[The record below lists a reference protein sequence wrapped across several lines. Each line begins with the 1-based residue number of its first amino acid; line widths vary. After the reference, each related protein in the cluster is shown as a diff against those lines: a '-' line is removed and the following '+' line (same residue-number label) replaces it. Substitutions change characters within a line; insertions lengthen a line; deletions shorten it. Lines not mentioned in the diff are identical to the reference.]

1 MNFIGLKNYTL
12 ILILALSLAC
22 VKKNDD
28 DSSQPGPI
36 PKDTACLLNNYVG
49 VKNGNIIVSEYK
61 YDQQKRISEE
71 VINISINDL
80 QYSRRLYSYDD
91 QGRRIKLT
99 TESYARDD
107 TKDPFKLIQTLY
119 RDYEYDTSGR
129 FIKATDSYGSKP
141 VLQAEYNDKGQL
153 FKITGNVEASNYLLL
168 TYDDHGD
175 VVKIERISQINPAIR
190 ITQAQFEYD
199 TSRPARILPEQLEVL
214 HGLDF
219 LVQKHL
225 CKRAY
230 YSIDTDGK
238 PLVQVDFK
246 IYKRTDIGKRE
257 WEWVD
262 VQWNTNLVRT
272 YSLAY
277 ECK

>member
-1 MNFIGLKNYTL
+1 MQLKNCTL
-12 ILILALSLAC
+12 ILILILFFSC
-22 VKKNDD
+22 TKKNDD
-28 DSSQPGPI
+28 NSSEPGPSSR
-36 PKDTACLLNNYVG
+36 DTTCLLNNYVG
-49 VKNGNIIVSEYK
+49 VKNGTILISEYK
-61 YDQQKRISEE
+61 YDEKKRIREE

-80 QYSRRLYSYDD
+80 QYNRRLYSYDD

-107 TKDPFKLIQTLY
+107 TKDPFKLIQTIH
-119 RDYEYDTSGR
+119 RDYEYDANGR
-129 FIKATDSYGSKP
+129 FVKATDSYGSKP

-175 VVKIERISQINPAIR
+175 VVKIERISQTNPAIR

-230 YSIDTDGK
+230 YSTDAEGK

-246 IYKRTDIGKRE
+246 VYKRTDAGKPE

-262 VQWNTNLVRT
+262 VQWNNNPVRT
-272 YSLAY
+272 YSLEY
-277 ECK
+277 QCK